1 LVFTIRKENA
11 MKEYKLVIFDMD
23 GTILYTL
30 DDIVNGINHALK
42 KNGLPEKDKEEVRK
56 YIGNGIHYE
65 IENSVP
71 AGTSAEKIDQVFA
84 DFNTYYAV
92 HCGDHTNP
100 YDGVIALMKKLH
112 EKNIL
117 TAVVSNKGD
126 YAVQNLDK
134 QYFDGLL
141 DAGVG
146 EKNGIRRKPAPDT
159 VNAVLEQL
167 HMKKEDAV
175 YIGDSEVD
183 IDTAKNAGMDSIIV
197 EWGYRD
203 HDFLIAKG
211 AARLVTSVAELEREL
226 LGADA

>member
-1 LVFTIRKENA
+1 

-30 DDIVNGINHALK
+30 DDIVNGLNAALK
-42 KNGLPEKDKEEVRK
+42 KNGLPEKDKEAVRK

-65 IENSVP
+65 VENSVP
-71 AGTSAEKIDQVFA
+71 AGTSNELIDQVFA
-84 DFNTYYAV
+84 DFNAYYAI
-92 HCGDHTNP
+92 HCGDHTKP
-100 YDGVIALMKKLH
+100 YDGVTDLMKKLR
-112 EKNIL
+112 ERNIL

-146 EKNGIRRKPAPDT
+146 EKKGIRRKPAPDT

-167 HMKKEDAV
+167 HVKKEDAV

-183 IDTAKNAGMDSIIV
+183 IATAKNASMDSIIV

-203 HDFLIAKG
+203 HDFLVAKG
-211 AARLVTSVAELEREL
+211 AQRLVRSVAELEREL
-226 LGADA
+226 LGDNA